1 MAMGANMSL
10 KSRIKYQEFTSS
22 GKVLLYVH
30 IWLLG
35 GDGLGIQFPWDESL
49 TSVQ

>member
-1 MAMGANMSL
+1 MATGANMSV
-10 KSRIKYQEFTSS
+10 KRRINYQEFTSS

-30 IWLLG
+30 VWLLCD
-35 GDGLGIQFPWDESL
+35 DGLGIQFPWDESL

>member
-1 MAMGANMSL
+1 MAMGANVSV
-10 KSRIKYQEFTSS
+10 KRRIKYQESTSS
-22 GKVLLYVH
+22 GKVLVYVH
-30 IWLLG
+30 VWLLR

>member
-1 MAMGANMSL
+1 MAMGANMSV
-10 KSRIKYQEFTSS
+10 KRRIKYQEFTSS

-30 IWLLG
+30 VWLLC